1 MANITINEISRSY
14 SYNVGTSTFATVALP
29 ITASW
34 GPAYQDPEAL
44 GVTLDYMLENTTWR
58 HFPSSQDGLESFV
71 STYRGPA
78 SNYRLAKDNSYQL
91 AMTLLTSGY
100 DVLVCRLCP
109 GTMAQGTFT
118 SDGGQT
124 LTIKAKYPGTFG
136 NSLMVVLQKVPNRKY
151 WNIITY
157 IVDSSGVKTS
167 AENISFVMDLADA
180 DDSILHIDE
189 IESNFLTFTISD
201 TIPSTATFTDQS
213 IMLTGG
219 TDKAESA
226 EADAMMTE
234 AIELATKRY
243 EDAGYEDSAEYIEA
257 LETLQGTSPDVATA
271 ESVRYMEWMYTNC
284 INVYN
289 LLKDKLTYNHNF
301 IISPGWDDMNVTEI
315 DGSVPT
321 RFNEISP
328 LHLKLMDCAYH
339 SRCACGLL
347 DIPRSLP
354 RSAVYNESTDEGE
367 EGYAQMLARYLPPNA
382 DLDVNASLYHTH
394 SALFGP
400 WAQYT
405 YVGTSRQA
413 PAPASFLHLLINR
426 AMILNQTVQYY
437 WILPSTR
444 KHTLTIGKPDYNVP
458 KTLLDEWQK
467 LEGVGVNVLTTI
479 PDLGTTIWGNSTL
492 YEVPPATYQA
502 LANLSTRYLVNAIED
517 VVYRA
522 GIAITFRYN
531 NEEAYSSFYAGVT
544 PTLDTMKN
552 AGAIVDYYVRMSAD
566 INGLDQVNANS
577 VIGKIYITVPGVIND
592 ITVDLIALPPNVD
605 LDQYRV

>member
-1 MANITINEISRSY
+1 MANITINEISRNY

-34 GPAYQDPEAL
+34 GPAYQDPESL
-44 GVTLDYMLENTTWR
+44 GVTLDYMLESTTWQ

-91 AMTLLTSGY
+91 AMTLLTFGY

-118 SDGGQT
+118 SNGDQT
-124 LTIKAKYPGTFG
+124 FTIKAKYPGTFG

-151 WNIITY
+151 WNLIVY
-157 IVDSSGVKTS
+157 IVDTAGVKTS
-167 AENISFVMDLADA
+167 AENLSFVMDLADA
-180 DDSILHIDE
+180 DDNILHIDE
-189 IESNFLTFTISD
+189 IESDFLTFAISD
-201 TIPSTATFTDQS
+201 TIPATATFTEQS

-226 EADAMMTE
+226 AADAMMTE
-234 AIELATKRY
+234 ALELATKRY
-243 EDAGYEDSAEYIEA
+243 TGAGYEDTAEYLGA
-257 LETLQGTSPDVATA
+257 LKTLKGQSPDTATA
-271 ESVRYMEWMYTNC
+271 ESIRYMEWMYTNC
-284 INVYN
+284 IEVYN

-328 LHLKLMDCAYH
+328 IHLKLMECAYY
-339 SRCACGLL
+339 SRCACSLL

-367 EGYAQMLARYLPPNA
+367 EGYAQMLARYMPKNA
-382 DLDVNASLYHTH
+382 DFDVNASLYHTH

-517 VVYRA
+517 IVYRA

>member
-1 MANITINEISRSY
+1 MANITISEISRNY
-14 SYNVGTSTFATVALP
+14 SYNVSTSTFATVALP

-34 GPAYQDPEAL
+34 GPAYQDPESL
-44 GVTLDYMLENTTWR
+44 GVTLDYMLESTTWQ

-118 SDGGQT
+118 SNGGQT

-151 WNIITY
+151 WNLIVY
-157 IVDSSGVKTS
+157 IVDTTGVKTS
-167 AENISFVMDLADA
+167 AENLSFVMDLADA

-189 IESNFLTFTISD
+189 IESDFLTFAISD
-201 TIPSTATFTDQS
+201 TIPATATFTEQS

-226 EADAMMTE
+226 AADAMMTE
-234 AIELATKRY
+234 ALELATKRY
-243 EDAGYEDSAEYIEA
+243 TDAGYEDAAEYLEA
-257 LETLQGTSPDVATA
+257 LKTLQGQSPDTATA
-271 ESVRYMEWMYTNC
+271 ESIRYMEWMYTNC
-284 INVYN
+284 IEVYN

-328 LHLKLMDCAYH
+328 IHLKLMDCAYY
-339 SRCACGLL
+339 SRCACSLL

-367 EGYAQMLARYLPPNA
+367 EGYAQMLARYMPPNA

-444 KHTLTIGKPDYNVP
+444 KHSLTIGKPDYNVP

-517 VVYRA
+517 IVYRA

-544 PTLDTMKN
+544 PTLDTMRN

>member
-1 MANITINEISRSY
+1 MANIVINEISRNY
-14 SYNVGTSTFATVALP
+14 TYNVGTSTFATVAVPLA
-29 ITASW
+29 ASW
-34 GPAYQDPEAL
+34 GPAFQDPEAL
-44 GVTLDYMLENTTWR
+44 GTTLEDMLEKTTWQ
-58 HFPSSQDGLESFV
+58 HFPSSQEGLEAFV
-71 STYRGPA
+71 STYRGPSA
-78 SNYRLAKDNSYQL
+78 NYRLAGDMSYQL
-91 AMTLLTSGY
+91 AMSLLTAGY
-100 DVLVCRLCP
+100 DVLCCRLCP
-109 GTMAQGTFT
+109 GTNAQGQFTF
-118 SDGGQT
+118 DGSQT

-136 NSLMVVLQKVPNRKY
+136 NSLMVVLQKVPNRTY
-151 WNIITY
+151 WNVIVY
-157 IVDSSGVKTS
+157 IVDSTGVKTS
-167 AENISFVMDLADA
+167 AENLTFVMDLADA
-180 DDSILHIDE
+180 TDNILFIDE
-189 IESNFLTFTISD
+189 VESDFLTFVISD
-201 TIPSTATFTDQS
+201 TIPSTATATQSS

-219 TDKAESA
+219 EDKAEEG

-243 EDAGYEDSAEYIEA
+243 TDCGYEDTAEYLEA
-257 LETLQGTSPDVATA
+257 LKTLQDSSPDVATA
-271 ESVRYMEWMYTNC
+271 SSRRYMEWMYTNV
-284 INVYN
+284 ISVYD

-301 IISPGWDDMNVTEI
+301 VITPGWDDQNVTEV

-321 RFNEISP
+321 RLTEISP
-328 LHLKLMDCAYH
+328 LHIKLMDVAYY
-339 SRCACGLL
+339 SRCATSLI
-347 DIPRSLP
+347 DIPKCLP
-354 RSAVYNESTDEGE
+354 RAAVYNESTDVQE
-367 EGYAQMLARYLPPNA
+367 EGYAQKLARFVPANA
-382 DLDVNASLYHTH
+382 DLDINASLYQTH

-400 WAQYT
+400 WAHYT
-405 YVGTSRQA
+405 YVGTSRQSV
-413 PAPASFLHLLINR
+413 APASFLHLIINR

-444 KHTLTIGKPDYNVP
+444 KHNVNIGKIDYTVP
-458 KTLLDEWQK
+458 KTLLDQWQK

-531 NEEAYSSFYAGVT
+531 NNEAYSSFYSAVT
-544 PTLDTMKN
+544 PTLDTMLN
-552 AGAIVDYYVRMSAD
+552 AGAINDYYVRMSAD

-592 ITVDLIALPPNVD
+592 ITVDLVALPPHVD

>member
-1 MANITINEISRSY
+1 MANITINEISRNY
-14 SYNVGTSTFATVALP
+14 SYNVSTSTFATVALP

-34 GPAYQDPEAL
+34 GPAYQDPESL
-44 GVTLDYMLENTTWR
+44 GVTLDYMLESTTWQ

-118 SDGGQT
+118 SNGGQT
-124 LTIKAKYPGTFG
+124 FTIKAKYPGTFG

-151 WNIITY
+151 WNLIVY
-157 IVDSSGVKTS
+157 IVDTTGVKTS
-167 AENISFVMDLADA
+167 AENLSFVMDLADA

-189 IESNFLTFTISD
+189 IESDFLTFAISD
-201 TIPSTATFTDQS
+201 TIPATATFTEQS

-219 TDKAESA
+219 TDKAESG

-234 AIELATKRY
+234 ALELATKRY
-243 EDAGYEDSAEYIEA
+243 TDAGYEDTAEYLEA
-257 LETLQGTSPDVATA
+257 LKTLQGESPDTATA
-271 ESVRYMEWMYTNC
+271 ESIRYMEWMYTNC
-284 INVYN
+284 IEVYN

-301 IISPGWDDMNVTEI
+301 IISPGWDDMDVTAI

-328 LHLKLMDCAYH
+328 IQLKLMDCAYY
-339 SRCACGLL
+339 SRCACSLL

-367 EGYAQMLARYLPPNA
+367 EGYAQMLARYMPPNA

-444 KHTLTIGKPDYNVP
+444 KHSLTIGKPDYNVP

-517 VVYRA
+517 IVYRA

-544 PTLDTMKN
+544 PTLDTMRN

>member
-1 MANITINEISRSY
+1 MANITINEISRNY

-34 GPAYQDPEAL
+34 GPAYQDPESL
-44 GVTLDYMLENTTWR
+44 GVTLDYMLESTTWQ

-118 SDGGQT
+118 SNGGQT

-151 WNIITY
+151 WNLIVY
-157 IVDSSGVKTS
+157 IVDTTGVKTS
-167 AENISFVMDLADA
+167 AENLSFVMDLADA

-189 IESNFLTFTISD
+189 IESDFLTFAISD
-201 TIPSTATFTDQS
+201 TIPATATFTEQS

-234 AIELATKRY
+234 ALELATKRY
-243 EDAGYEDSAEYIEA
+243 TDAGYEDTAEYLEA
-257 LETLQGTSPDVATA
+257 LKTLQGQSPDTATA
-271 ESVRYMEWMYTNC
+271 ESIRYMEWMYTNC
-284 INVYN
+284 IEVYN

-328 LHLKLMDCAYH
+328 IHLKLMDCAYY
-339 SRCACGLL
+339 SRCACALL

-367 EGYAQMLARYLPPNA
+367 EGYAQMLARYMPPNA

-444 KHTLTIGKPDYNVP
+444 KHNLTIGKPDYNVP

-517 VVYRA
+517 IVYRA

-544 PTLDTMKN
+544 PTLDTMRN

>member
-1 MANITINEISRSY
+1 MANITISEISRNY
-14 SYNVGTSTFATVALP
+14 SYNVSTSTFATVALP

-34 GPAYQDPEAL
+34 GPAYQDPESL
-44 GVTLDYMLENTTWR
+44 GVTLDYMLESTTWQ

-118 SDGGQT
+118 SNGGQT

-151 WNIITY
+151 WNLIVY
-157 IVDSSGVKTS
+157 IVDTTGVKTS
-167 AENISFVMDLADA
+167 AENLSFVMDLADA

-189 IESNFLTFTISD
+189 IESDFLTFAISD
-201 TIPSTATFTDQS
+201 TIPATATFTEQS

-219 TDKAESA
+219 TDKAESG

-234 AIELATKRY
+234 ALELATKRY
-243 EDAGYEDSAEYIEA
+243 TDAGYEDTAEYLEA
-257 LETLQGTSPDVATA
+257 LKTLQGESPDTATA
-271 ESVRYMEWMYTNC
+271 ESIRYMEWMYTNC
-284 INVYN
+284 IEVYN

-301 IISPGWDDMNVTEI
+301 IISPGWDDMDVTAI

-328 LHLKLMDCAYH
+328 IHLKLMDCAYY
-339 SRCACGLL
+339 SRCACSLL

-367 EGYAQMLARYLPPNA
+367 EGYAQMLARYMPPNA

-444 KHTLTIGKPDYNVP
+444 KHSLTIGKPDYNVP

-517 VVYRA
+517 IVYRA

-552 AGAIVDYYVRMSAD
+552 VGAIVDYYVRMSAD

>member
-1 MANITINEISRSY
+1 MANITISEISRNY
-14 SYNVGTSTFATVALP
+14 SYNVSTSTFATVALP

-34 GPAYQDPEAL
+34 GPAYQDPESL
-44 GVTLDYMLENTTWR
+44 GVTLDYMLESTTWQ

-118 SDGGQT
+118 SNGDQT

-151 WNIITY
+151 WNLIVY
-157 IVDSSGVKTS
+157 IVDTAGVKTS
-167 AENISFVMDLADA
+167 AENLSFVMDLADA
-180 DDSILHIDE
+180 DDIILHIDE
-189 IESNFLTFTISD
+189 IESDFLTFAISD
-201 TIPSTATFTDQS
+201 TIPATATFTEQS

-234 AIELATKRY
+234 ALELATKRY
-243 EDAGYEDSAEYIEA
+243 TDAGYEDTAEYLEA
-257 LETLQGTSPDVATA
+257 LKTLQGQSPDTATA
-271 ESVRYMEWMYTNC
+271 ESIRYMEWMYTNC
-284 INVYN
+284 IEVYN

-328 LHLKLMDCAYH
+328 IHLKLMDCAYY
-339 SRCACGLL
+339 SRCACALL

-367 EGYAQMLARYLPPNA
+367 EGYAQMLARYMPPNT
-382 DLDVNASLYHTH
+382 DFDVNASLYHTH

-517 VVYRA
+517 IVYRS

>member
-58 HFPSSQDGLESFV
+58 HFPSSQDGLESLV

-577 VIGKIYITVPGVIND
+577 VIGKIYLTIPGVIND
-592 ITVDLIALPPNVD
+592 ITVDLVALPPQVD
-605 LDQYRV
+605 LDQYRA

>member
-1 MANITINEISRSY
+1 MANIIINEVSRNY

-44 GVTLDYMLENTTWR
+44 GVTLDYMLENTVWQ
-58 HFPSSQDGLESFV
+58 HFPSSQEGLESFV

-109 GTMAQGTFT
+109 GTMAQGTFIA
-118 SDGGQT
+118 DGGQT

-136 NSLMVVLQKVPNRKY
+136 NSLMVVLTKVPNRKY
-151 WNIITY
+151 WNVITY
-157 IVDSSGVKTS
+157 IVDSTGIKTS
-167 AENISFVMDLADA
+167 AENLSFVMDLADA

-189 IESNFLTFTISD
+189 IESDFLTFTISD
-201 TIPSTATFTDQS
+201 TIPATATFTAQS

-219 TDKAESA
+219 TDKAETG
-226 EADAMMTE
+226 EAAAMME
-234 AIELATKRY
+234 DAIELATKRY
-243 EDAGYEDSAEYIEA
+243 TDAGYENSAEYIQA
-257 LETLQGTSPDVATA
+257 LTTLKGTTPDVATA

-284 INVYN
+284 INVYS

-328 LHLKLMDCAYH
+328 LHLKLMDCAYY
-339 SRCACGLL
+339 SRCACSLL

-367 EGYAQMLARYLPPNA
+367 EGYAQMLARYMPPNA
-382 DLDVNASLYHTH
+382 DLDVNSSLYHTH

-444 KHTLTIGKPDYNVP
+444 KHNLTIGKPDYNVP

-517 VVYRA
+517 IVYRA

-592 ITVDLIALPPNVD
+592 ITIDLIALPPNVD

>member
-1 MANITINEISRSY
+1 MANITISEISRNY

-34 GPAYQDPEAL
+34 GPAYQDPESL
-44 GVTLDYMLENTTWR
+44 GVTLDHMLESTTWQ

-78 SNYRLAKDNSYQL
+78 SNYRLARDNSYQL

-118 SDGGQT
+118 SNGDQT

-151 WNIITY
+151 WNLIVY
-157 IVDSSGVKTS
+157 IVDTAGVKTS
-167 AENISFVMDLADA
+167 AENLSFVMDLADA

-189 IESNFLTFTISD
+189 IESDFLTFAISD
-201 TIPSTATFTDQS
+201 TIPATATFTEQS

-226 EADAMMTE
+226 AADAMMTE
-234 AIELATKRY
+234 ALELATKRY
-243 EDAGYEDSAEYIEA
+243 TDAGYEDTAEYLEA
-257 LETLQGTSPDVATA
+257 LKTLKGQSPDTATA
-271 ESVRYMEWMYTNC
+271 ESIRYMEWMYTNC
-284 INVYN
+284 IEVYN

-328 LHLKLMDCAYH
+328 IHLKLMECAYY
-339 SRCACGLL
+339 SRCACSLL

-367 EGYAQMLARYLPPNA
+367 EGYAQMLARYMPPNA

-517 VVYRA
+517 IVYRA

-544 PTLDTMKN
+544 PTLDTMRN

>member
-1 MANITINEISRSY
+1 MANITISEISRNY

-34 GPAYQDPEAL
+34 GPAYQDPESL
-44 GVTLDYMLENTTWR
+44 GVTLDYMLESTTWQ

-118 SDGGQT
+118 SNGDQT

-151 WNIITY
+151 WNLIVY
-157 IVDSSGVKTS
+157 IVDTAGVKTS
-167 AENISFVMDLADA
+167 AENLSFVMDLADA

-189 IESNFLTFTISD
+189 IESDFLTFAISD
-201 TIPSTATFTDQS
+201 TIPATATFTEQS

-226 EADAMMTE
+226 AADAMMTE
-234 AIELATKRY
+234 ALELATKRY
-243 EDAGYEDSAEYIEA
+243 TDAGYEDTAEYLEA
-257 LETLQGTSPDVATA
+257 LKTLQGQSPDTATA
-271 ESVRYMEWMYTNC
+271 ESIRYMEWMYTNC
-284 INVYN
+284 IEVYN

-328 LHLKLMDCAYH
+328 IHLKLMECAYY
-339 SRCACGLL
+339 SRCACALL

-354 RSAVYNESTDEGE
+354 RSAVYNESTDEGK
-367 EGYAQMLARYLPPNA
+367 EGYAQMLARYMPPNA
-382 DLDVNASLYHTH
+382 DFDVNASLYHTH

-400 WAQYT
+400 WSQYT

-413 PAPASFLHLLINR
+413 PAPASFLHLLIHR

-517 VVYRA
+517 IVYRA

>member
-354 RSAVYNESTDEGE
+354 RSAVYNESTDGGE

>member
-1 MANITINEISRSY
+1 MANIIINEISRNY

-34 GPAYQDPEAL
+34 GPAYQDPESL
-44 GVTLDYMLENTTWR
+44 GVTLDHMLESTTWQ

-118 SDGGQT
+118 SNSGQT

-151 WNIITY
+151 WNLVVY
-157 IVDSSGVKTS
+157 IVDTTGVKTS
-167 AENISFVMDLADA
+167 AEN
-180 DDSILHIDE
+180 
-189 IESNFLTFTISD
+189 FLTFAISD
-201 TIPSTATFTDQS
+201 TIPATATFTEQS

-226 EADAMMTE
+226 AADAMMTE
-234 AIELATKRY
+234 ALELATKRY
-243 EDAGYEDSAEYIEA
+243 TDAGYEDTAEYLEA
-257 LETLQGTSPDVATA
+257 LKTLQGQSPDTATA
-271 ESVRYMEWMYTNC
+271 ESIRYMEWMYTNC
-284 INVYN
+284 IEVYN

-328 LHLKLMDCAYH
+328 IHLKLMDCAYY
-339 SRCACGLL
+339 SRCACALL

-367 EGYAQMLARYLPPNA
+367 EGYAQMLARYMPPNA

-444 KHTLTIGKPDYNVP
+444 KHNLTIGKPDYNVP

-517 VVYRA
+517 IVYRA

-592 ITVDLIALPPNVD
+592 ITIDLIALPPNVN

>member
-1 MANITINEISRSY
+1 MANIIINEVSRNY

-44 GVTLDYMLENTTWR
+44 GVTLDYMLENTVWQ
-58 HFPSSQDGLESFV
+58 HFPSSQEGLESFV

-118 SDGGQT
+118 ADGGQT

-136 NSLMVVLQKVPNRKY
+136 NSLMVVLTKVPNRKY
-151 WNIITY
+151 WNVITY
-157 IVDSSGVKTS
+157 IVDSTGIKTS
-167 AENISFVMDLADA
+167 AENLSFVMDLADA

-189 IESNFLTFTISD
+189 IESDFLTFTISD
-201 TIPSTATFTDQS
+201 TIPATATFTEQS

-226 EADAMMTE
+226 ASDAMME
-234 AIELATKRY
+234 DAIELATKRY
-243 EDAGYEDSAEYIEA
+243 TDAGYEDSAEYIQA
-257 LETLQGTSPDVATA
+257 LTTLKGTTPDVATA

-328 LHLKLMDCAYH
+328 LHLKLMDCAYY
-339 SRCACGLL
+339 SRCACSLL

-367 EGYAQMLARYLPPNA
+367 EGYAQMLARYMPPNA
-382 DLDVNASLYHTH
+382 DLDVNSSLYHTH

-437 WILPSTR
+437 WILP
-444 KHTLTIGKPDYNVP
+444 
-458 KTLLDEWQK
+458 
-467 LEGVGVNVLTTI
+467 
-479 PDLGTTIWGNSTL
+479 
-492 YEVPPATYQA
+492 
-502 LANLSTRYLVNAIED
+502 
-517 VVYRA
+517 
-522 GIAITFRYN
+522 
-531 NEEAYSSFYAGVT
+531 
-544 PTLDTMKN
+544 KN
-552 AGAIVDYYVRMSAD
+552 TA
-566 INGLDQVNANS
+566 
-577 VIGKIYITVPGVIND
+577 
-592 ITVDLIALPPNVD
+592 
-605 LDQYRV
+605 

>member
-1 MANITINEISRSY
+1 MANITINEISRNY

-34 GPAYQDPEAL
+34 GPAYQDPESL
-44 GVTLDYMLENTTWR
+44 GVTLDYMLESTTWQ

-118 SDGGQT
+118 SNGDQT

-151 WNIITY
+151 WNLIVY
-157 IVDSSGVKTS
+157 IVDTAGVKTS
-167 AENISFVMDLADA
+167 AENLSFVMDLADA

-189 IESNFLTFTISD
+189 IESDFLTFAISD
-201 TIPSTATFTDQS
+201 TIPATATFTEQS

-226 EADAMMTE
+226 AADAMMTE
-234 AIELATKRY
+234 ALELATKRY
-243 EDAGYEDSAEYIEA
+243 TDAGYEDTAEYLEA
-257 LETLQGTSPDVATA
+257 LKTLQGQSPDTATA
-271 ESVRYMEWMYTNC
+271 ESIRYMEWMYTNC
-284 INVYN
+284 IEVYN

-328 LHLKLMDCAYH
+328 IHLKLMECAYY
-339 SRCACGLL
+339 SRCACALL

-354 RSAVYNESTDEGE
+354 RSAVYNESTDEGK
-367 EGYAQMLARYLPPNA
+367 EGYAQMLARYMPPNA
-382 DLDVNASLYHTH
+382 DFDVNASLYHTH

-400 WAQYT
+400 WSQYT

-413 PAPASFLHLLINR
+413 PAPASFLHLLIHR

-517 VVYRA
+517 IVYRA

>member
-1 MANITINEISRSY
+1 MANITINEISRNY
-14 SYNVGTSTFATVALP
+14 SYNVSTSTFATVALP

-34 GPAYQDPEAL
+34 GPAYQDPESL
-44 GVTLDYMLENTTWR
+44 GVTLDYMLESTTWQ

-118 SDGGQT
+118 SNGGQT

-151 WNIITY
+151 WNLIVY
-157 IVDSSGVKTS
+157 IVDTTGVKTS
-167 AENISFVMDLADA
+167 AENLSFVMDLADA

-189 IESNFLTFTISD
+189 IESDFLTFAISD
-201 TIPSTATFTDQS
+201 TIPATATFTEQS

-219 TDKAESA
+219 TDKAESG

-234 AIELATKRY
+234 ALELATKRY
-243 EDAGYEDSAEYIEA
+243 TDAGYEDTAEYLEA
-257 LETLQGTSPDVATA
+257 LKTLQGESPDTATA
-271 ESVRYMEWMYTNC
+271 ESIRYMEWMYTNC
-284 INVYN
+284 IEVYN

-301 IISPGWDDMNVTEI
+301 IISPGWDDMDVTAI

-328 LHLKLMDCAYH
+328 IQLKLMDCAYY
-339 SRCACGLL
+339 SRCACSLL

-367 EGYAQMLARYLPPNA
+367 EGYAQMLARYMPPNA

-444 KHTLTIGKPDYNVP
+444 KHSLTIGKPDYNVP

-517 VVYRA
+517 IVYRA

-552 AGAIVDYYVRMSAD
+552 VGAIVDYYVRMSAD

>member
-14 SYNVGTSTFATVALP
+14 SYNVGTSTFATVAVP

-34 GPAYQDPEAL
+34 GPAYQDPESL
-44 GVTLDYMLENTTWR
+44 GVSLDYMLENTVWN
-58 HFPSSQDGLESFV
+58 HFPSSQDGLEAFV

-109 GTMAQGTFT
+109 GTNAQGTFT

-124 LTIKAKYPGTFG
+124 LTVKAKYPGTFG
-136 NSLMVVLQKVPNRKY
+136 NSLMIVLTKVPNRKY
-151 WNIITY
+151 WNLITY
-157 IVDSSGVKTS
+157 IVDSTGVKTS
-167 AENISFVMDLADA
+167 AENLSFVMDLADA

-189 IESNFLTFTISD
+189 VESDFLTFTISD
-201 TIPSTATFTDQS
+201 TIPATATFTTDNV
-213 IMLTGG
+213 MLTGG
-219 TDKAESA
+219 TDKAETG
-226 EADAMMTE
+226 EADAMMDE
-234 AIELATKRY
+234 AIELATRRFT
-243 EDAGYEDSAEYIEA
+243 DAGYEDSSEYIQA
-257 LETLQGTSPDVATA
+257 LTMLKDSTPDVATA

-328 LHLKLMDCAYH
+328 LHLKLMDCAYY
-339 SRCACGLL
+339 SRCACSLL
-347 DIPRSLP
+347 DVPRSLP

-367 EGYAQMLARYLPPNA
+367 EGYAQMLARYMPPNA
-382 DLDVNASLYHTH
+382 ALDVNASLYHTH

-517 VVYRA
+517 IVYRA

>member
-14 SYNVGTSTFATVALP
+14 SYNVGTSTFATVAVP

-34 GPAYQDPEAL
+34 GPAYQDPESL
-44 GVTLDYMLENTTWR
+44 GVSLDYMLENTVWN
-58 HFPSSQDGLESFV
+58 HFPSSQDGLEAFV

-109 GTMAQGTFT
+109 GTNAQGTFT

-124 LTIKAKYPGTFG
+124 LTVKAKYPGTFG
-136 NSLMVVLQKVPNRKY
+136 NSLMIVLTKVPNRKY
-151 WNIITY
+151 WNLITY
-157 IVDSSGVKTS
+157 IVDSTGVKTS
-167 AENISFVMDLADA
+167 AENLSFVMDLADA

-189 IESNFLTFTISD
+189 VESDFLTFTISD
-201 TIPSTATFTDQS
+201 TIPATATFTTDNV
-213 IMLTGG
+213 MLTGG
-219 TDKAESA
+219 TDKAETG
-226 EADAMMTE
+226 EAAAMMDE
-234 AIELATKRY
+234 AIELATKRFT
-243 EDAGYEDSAEYIEA
+243 DAGYEDSSEYIQA
-257 LETLQGTSPDVATA
+257 LTTLKDSTPDVATA

-328 LHLKLMDCAYH
+328 LHLKLMDCAYY
-339 SRCACGLL
+339 SRCACSLL
-347 DIPRSLP
+347 DVPRSLP

-367 EGYAQMLARYLPPNA
+367 EGYAQMLARYMPPNA
-382 DLDVNASLYHTH
+382 ALDVNASLYHTH

-517 VVYRA
+517 IVYRA

-544 PTLDTMKN
+544 PTLDTMRN

>member
-1 MANITINEISRSY
+1 MANITINEISRNY

-44 GVTLDYMLENTTWR
+44 GVTLDYMLENTTWN
-58 HFPSSQDGLESFV
+58 HFPSSQEGLEAYV

-109 GTMAQGTFT
+109 GTNAQGTFT
-118 SDGGQT
+118 SNGGQT
-124 LTIKAKYPGTFG
+124 LTVKAKYPGTFG
-136 NSLMVVLQKVPNRKY
+136 NSLMIVLTKIPNRTY
-151 WNIITY
+151 WNLITY
-157 IVDSSGVKTS
+157 IVDSAGIKTS
-167 AENISFVMDLADA
+167 AENLSFVMDLADA
-180 DDSILHIDE
+180 NDSILHIDE
-189 IESNFLTFTISD
+189 IESDFLTFTISD
-201 TIPSTATFTDQS
+201 TIPSTATFTAQS

-219 TDKAESA
+219 TDKAETG

-234 AIELATKRY
+234 ALELAKKRY
-243 EDAGYEDSAEYIEA
+243 TDAGYSDSAEYIQA
-257 LETLQGTSPDVATA
+257 LTTLQGASPDVATA

-284 INVYN
+284 INVYD
-289 LLKDKLTYNHNF
+289 LLKDKLTYDHNF

-328 LHLKLMDCAYH
+328 LHLKLMDCAYY
-339 SRCACGLL
+339 SRCACSLL

-354 RSAVYNESTDEGE
+354 RSAVYNESTDGGE
-367 EGYAQMLARYLPPNA
+367 EGYAQMLARYTPPNT
-382 DLDVNASLYHTH
+382 DFDVNASLYHTH

-517 VVYRA
+517 IVYRS

-592 ITVDLIALPPNVD
+592 ISIDLIALPPNVD

>member
-1 MANITINEISRSY
+1 MANITISEISRNY

-34 GPAYQDPEAL
+34 GPAYQDPESL
-44 GVTLDYMLENTTWR
+44 GVTLDYMLESTTWQ

-78 SNYRLAKDNSYQL
+78 SNYRLARDNSYQL

-118 SDGGQT
+118 SNGDQT

-151 WNIITY
+151 WNLIVY
-157 IVDSSGVKTS
+157 IVDTAGVKTS
-167 AENISFVMDLADA
+167 AENLSFVMDLADA

-189 IESNFLTFTISD
+189 IESDFLTFAISD
-201 TIPSTATFTDQS
+201 TIPATATFTEQS

-226 EADAMMTE
+226 AADAMMTE
-234 AIELATKRY
+234 ALELATKRY
-243 EDAGYEDSAEYIEA
+243 TDAGYEDTAEYLEA
-257 LETLQGTSPDVATA
+257 LKTLQGQSPDTATA
-271 ESVRYMEWMYTNC
+271 ESIRYMEWMYTNC
-284 INVYN
+284 IEVYN

-328 LHLKLMDCAYH
+328 IHLKLMECAYY
-339 SRCACGLL
+339 SRCACSLL

-354 RSAVYNESTDEGE
+354 RSAVYNESTDEGK
-367 EGYAQMLARYLPPNA
+367 EGYAQMLARYMPPNA
-382 DLDVNASLYHTH
+382 DFDVNASLYHTH

-413 PAPASFLHLLINR
+413 PAPASFLHLLIHR

-517 VVYRA
+517 IVYRA

-544 PTLDTMKN
+544 PTLDTMRN

>member
-14 SYNVGTSTFATVALP
+14 SYNVGTSTFATVAVP

-34 GPAYQDPEAL
+34 GPAYQDPESL
-44 GVTLDYMLENTTWR
+44 GVSLDYMLENTVWN
-58 HFPSSQDGLESFV
+58 HFPSSQDGLEAFV

-109 GTMAQGTFT
+109 GTNAQGTFT

-124 LTIKAKYPGTFG
+124 LTVKAKYPGTFG
-136 NSLMVVLQKVPNRKY
+136 NSLMIVLTKVPNRKY
-151 WNIITY
+151 WNLITY
-157 IVDSSGVKTS
+157 IVDSTGVKTS
-167 AENISFVMDLADA
+167 AENLSFVMDLADA

-189 IESNFLTFTISD
+189 VESDFLTFTISD
-201 TIPSTATFTDQS
+201 TIPATATFTTDNV
-213 IMLTGG
+213 MLTGG
-219 TDKAESA
+219 TDKAETG
-226 EADAMMTE
+226 EADAMMDE
-234 AIELATKRY
+234 AIELATKRFT
-243 EDAGYEDSAEYIEA
+243 DAGYEDSSEYIQA
-257 LETLQGTSPDVATA
+257 LTTLKDSTPDVATA

-328 LHLKLMDCAYH
+328 LHLKLMDCAYY
-339 SRCACGLL
+339 SRCACSLL
-347 DIPRSLP
+347 DVPRSLP

-367 EGYAQMLARYLPPNA
+367 EGYAQMLARYMPPNA
-382 DLDVNASLYHTH
+382 ALDVNASLYHTH

-517 VVYRA
+517 IVYRA

-544 PTLDTMKN
+544 PTLDTMRN

>member
-1 MANITINEISRSY
+1 MANITINEISRNY

-44 GVTLDYMLENTTWR
+44 GVSLDYMLENTTWN
-58 HFPSSQDGLESFV
+58 HFPSSQEGLEAYV

-109 GTMAQGTFT
+109 GTNAQGTFT
-118 SDGGQT
+118 SNGGQT
-124 LTIKAKYPGTFG
+124 LTVKAKYPGTFG
-136 NSLMVVLQKVPNRKY
+136 NSLMIVLTKIPNRTY
-151 WNIITY
+151 WNLITY
-157 IVDSSGVKTS
+157 IVDSAGIKTS
-167 AENISFVMDLADA
+167 AENLSFVMDLADA
-180 DDSILHIDE
+180 NDSILHIDE
-189 IESNFLTFTISD
+189 IESDFLTFTISD
-201 TIPSTATFTDQS
+201 TIPSTATFTEQS
-213 IMLTGG
+213 IMLIGG
-219 TDKAESA
+219 TDKAETG

-234 AIELATKRY
+234 ALELAKKRY
-243 EDAGYEDSAEYIEA
+243 TDAGHSDSAEYIQA
-257 LETLQGTSPDVATA
+257 LTTLQGASPDVATA

-284 INVYN
+284 INVYD
-289 LLKDKLTYNHNF
+289 LLKDKLTYDHNF

-328 LHLKLMDCAYH
+328 LHLKLMDCAYY
-339 SRCACGLL
+339 SRCACSLL

-354 RSAVYNESTDEGE
+354 RAAVYNESTDEGE
-367 EGYAQMLARYLPPNA
+367 EGYAQMLARYTPPNT
-382 DLDVNASLYHTH
+382 DFDVNASLYHTH

-517 VVYRA
+517 IVYKS

>member
-1 MANITINEISRSY
+1 MANITINEISRNY

-34 GPAYQDPEAL
+34 GPAYQDPESL
-44 GVTLDYMLENTTWR
+44 GVSLDYMLESTTWQ
-58 HFPSSQDGLESFV
+58 HFPSSQHGLESFV

-78 SNYRLAKDNSYQL
+78 SNYRLAKDNSHQL

-118 SDGGQT
+118 SDGDQT

-136 NSLMVVLQKVPNRKY
+136 NSLMVALQKVSNCKY
-151 WNIITY
+151 WNLIVY
-157 IVDSSGVKTS
+157 IVDTTGVKTS
-167 AENISFVMDLADA
+167 AENLSFVMDLADA
-180 DDSILHIDE
+180 NDSILHIDE
-189 IESNFLTFTISD
+189 IESDFLTFAISD
-201 TIPSTATFTDQS
+201 TIPATATFTEQS

-219 TDKAESA
+219 TDKAESG

-234 AIELATKRY
+234 ALELATKRY
-243 EDAGYEDSAEYIEA
+243 TDAGYEDTAEYLEA
-257 LETLQGTSPDVATA
+257 LKTLQGQSPDTATA
-271 ESVRYMEWMYTNC
+271 ESIRYMEWMYTNC
-284 INVYN
+284 IEVYN

-328 LHLKLMDCAYH
+328 IHLRLMDCAYY
-339 SRCACGLL
+339 SRCACSLL

-367 EGYAQMLARYLPPNA
+367 EGYAQMLARYMPPNA
-382 DLDVNASLYHTH
+382 DFDVNASLYHTH

-413 PAPASFLHLLINR
+413 PAPASFLHLLIHR

-517 VVYRA
+517 IVYRA

-544 PTLDTMKN
+544 PTLDTMRN
-552 AGAIVDYYVRMSAD
+552 AGAIVDYYMRMSAD